1 MSVDKRV
8 RHERYARKGKA
19 RYRGALVDKRN
30 GMNLV
35 AIPWGAASARIVA
48 IASSPRRP
56 GQANSMLD
64 IDCGLKSHF
73 IACKSEAPGK
83 VGAVTF
89 TATTEARRARERLI
103 RREKGKDNKKQCG
116 QRLTVRDGPA

>member
-35 AIPWGAASARIVA
+35 AIPWGAASARTVANVA
-48 IASSPRRP
+48 ITFSPRHT
-56 GQANSMLD
+56 D
-64 IDCGLKSHF
+64 
-73 IACKSEAPGK
+73 
-83 VGAVTF
+83 
-89 TATTEARRARERLI
+89 
-103 RREKGKDNKKQCG
+103 
-116 QRLTVRDGPA
+116 